1 MMNYQIY
8 LLLKNFN
15 IQNFVL
21 RCTGC
26 VKLMGKNR
34 YGTVVK
40 LIHLSSSLPVM
51 HLIPDPKC
59 IHFNFKFIV

>member
-8 LLLKNFN
+8 LLRKNFN

-26 VKLMGKNR
+26 VKLMGKIR
-34 YGTVVK
+34 MEP
-40 LIHLSSSLPVM
+40 LS
-51 HLIPDPKC
+51 
-59 IHFNFKFIV
+59 N